1 MQQVEDE
8 SRRRVERQIERA
20 TANAGAQKLSSKVRT
35 MWIGWDISE
44 RSAKTVLI
52 YHN

>member
-1 MQQVEDE
+1 M
-8 SRRRVERQIERA
+8 SRRVVDRQMERA
-20 TANAGAQKLSSKVRT
+20 TAKAGAQKLSSKVRT
-35 MWIGWDISE
+35 IWIGWDISE